1 MGTTQQTVA
10 ATVEHTELQRDEFVV
25 TNLPLVVGIA
35 RQIRYR
41 LPPEVL
47 LEDLVHDGVLGLM
60 DAVRRFDPRKKVEI
74 ECYARFR
81 IRGAILDSLRQGDWG
96 PRSLRRMGRQ
106 LQAAISRCQARL
118 HRDPTEQEVAEE
130 LHISL
135 DRLRRLVTD
144 LHGLAIGSTD
154 DKALEFKI
162 QNNPLNQEST
172 QGQEDPFSRTLRA
185 EMNTLLRNAIN
196 DLPDRQRDVL
206 RLYHFGGLSMKEV
219 GSALGIGESRV
230 SQIHTT
236 ALIQLRS
243 RLTGLLG
250 QGAQP
255 TLA

>member
-1 MGTTQQTVA
+1 MGTVRQTVL
-10 ATVEHTELQRDEFVV
+10 ATVECSELHRDEFVV
-25 TNLPLVVGIA
+25 TNLPLVVCIA

-47 LEDLVHDGVLGLM
+47 LEDLVNDGVLGLM
-60 DAVRRFDPRKKVEI
+60 DAVRKYDPRKKVEI

-96 PRSLRRMGRQ
+96 PRSLRRMGRHLQ
-106 LQAAISRCQARL
+106 LAISRCQARL
-118 HRDPTEQEVAEE
+118 HRDPIEQEVAEE
-130 LHISL
+130 LHVTL
-135 DRLRRLVTD
+135 ERLRRLVSD

-154 DKALEFKI
+154 DEAIEFKI
-162 QNNPLNQEST
+162 QNNPLNQGSM

-185 EMNTLLRNAIN
+185 EMKTLLRKTIN

-206 RLYHFGGLSMKEV
+206 RLYHFSGLSMKEV

-230 SQIHTT
+230 SQIHTA

-243 RLTGLLG
+243 RLAGLLG
-250 QGAQP
+250 QGAP
-255 TLA
+255 PMPV